1 MRYYYREKDWIW
13 IGFEYRPYL
22 VAEMKKF
29 KCHYNPATREWYT
42 QLGLE
47 NSMKFKGFFEENGF
61 VNQRVIQPR
70 DVELKSIHNIVD
82 EELLK
87 EMIEYLNFS
96 MTPRSYQIEGIT
108 YMINHGNCING
119 CEMGLGKAQP
129 LDMKIYTKNGLKNFG
144 ELTLNDEVFGS
155 DGKLQKIEAIYPQGI
170 KDCYKITFSD
180 NSFIECCDEHL
191 WTLYYGV
198 YRDQKNRK
206 LITVPLKKVIERGI
220 KTKTNIYYWRLP
232 LINRVEFPTQEVLI
246 HPYLLGYLLGDGC
259 LGYRI
264 QVSIG
269 KQDQHET
276 LERLSFYYKGNLSKI
291 YSKNVDSMDFIFLK
305 QKELRNSLREYRL
318 LGTHSWNKEIP
329 EKYLRNSSE
338 IRIELLQGIVDSDG
352 YVTPNGTIEI
362 ALASKKMIEQIRFIV
377 KSLGGLAGKIR
388 TYETSYE
395 KNEVRIQCRTS
406 YRISIQLPKDIIPC
420 KLKRKRDLIL
430 KKKSN
435 LIKSITDIQYVG
447 KKEMQCIKVSNKD
460 ALYACGEDFILTH
473 NTSQSLLCVETLD
486 LFPCLIICPSTVK
499 SSWLKEWNRWNPK
512 RSVHII
518 DSKDSENTDW
528 KADVTVINYDYLYKR
543 GKSKSDVQ
551 LRYTRSLSK
560 KWGAVILDEVH
571 LCKNSKSLRSKAVM
585 KIVKK
590 ANKVYALS
598 GTVVMNRPQELIN
611 ILNIIGRFDIFPDL
625 KYFLFRYCNARM
637 TRFGLD
643 STGASYTSELYEVIK
658 HYCYFRKNKDEVL
671 TELPEV
677 IEQVIDS
684 PITNTKEY
692 KKAEDDLIAYL
703 EEFDIEAAER
713 AKRAEHLVRIA
724 NLKKLSLK
732 GKLKFIIQF
741 LKDWKEA
748 DEELKMLVFGTLTEP
763 LEQLHKE
770 FKKES
775 ELIIG
780 RSSTEEKMEKIE
792 RWKESKQF
800 LFANIATLST
810 GVDGLQQ
817 VCSNMIFIEYPNGP
831 SYLEQAIARLDRI
844 GQKSSTNVYY
854 IMSQDTIDVRIR
866 EILDEKILITNAV
879 NKGLE
884 NISSSESVSLD
895 IALLKKYKETLGCR

>member
-119 CEMGLGKAQP
+119 CEMGLGKTA
-129 LDMKIYTKNGLKNFG
+129 
-144 ELTLNDEVFGS
+144 
-155 DGKLQKIEAIYPQGI
+155 
-170 KDCYKITFSD
+170 
-180 NSFIECCDEHL
+180 
-191 WTLYYGV
+191 
-198 YRDQKNRK
+198 
-206 LITVPLKKVIERGI
+206 
-220 KTKTNIYYWRLP
+220 
-232 LINRVEFPTQEVLI
+232 
-246 HPYLLGYLLGDGC
+246 
-259 LGYRI
+259 
-264 QVSIG
+264 
-269 KQDQHET
+269 
-276 LERLSFYYKGNLSKI
+276 
-291 YSKNVDSMDFIFLK
+291 
-305 QKELRNSLREYRL
+305 
-318 LGTHSWNKEIP
+318 
-329 EKYLRNSSE
+329 
-338 IRIELLQGIVDSDG
+338 
-352 YVTPNGTIEI
+352 
-362 ALASKKMIEQIRFIV
+362 
-377 KSLGGLAGKIR
+377 
-388 TYETSYE
+388 
-395 KNEVRIQCRTS
+395 
-406 YRISIQLPKDIIPC
+406 
-420 KLKRKRDLIL
+420 
-430 KKKSN
+430 
-435 LIKSITDIQYVG
+435 
-447 KKEMQCIKVSNKD
+447 
-460 ALYACGEDFILTH
+460 
-473 NTSQSLLCVETLD
+473 QSLLCVEVLD

-512 RSVHII
+512 RSIHII

-543 GKSKSDVQ
+543 GKSKKEIQ

-560 KWGAVILDEVH
+560 KWGTIILDEVH
-571 LCKNSKSLRSKAVM
+571 LCKNPKSLRSKAVT
-585 KIVKK
+585 KIVQK

-598 GTVVMNRPQELIN
+598 GTVIMNRPQELIN
-611 ILNIIGRFDIFPDL
+611 ILNIINRFNIFPDL
-625 KYFLFRYCNARM
+625 QYYLYRYCNARM
-637 TRFGLD
+637 TRFGFD
-643 STGASYTSELYEVIK
+643 STGASYTLELNEIIK
-658 HYCYFRKNKDEVL
+658 HYCYFRKNKKDVL

-677 IEQVIDS
+677 IEQVIDCS
-684 PITNTKEY
+684 ITNTKEY
-692 KKAEDDLIAYL
+692 KKADLISYL

-724 NLKKLSLK
+724 NLKKLALK

-748 DEELKMLVFGTLTEP
+748 DEELKVLVFGTLTEP

-810 GVDGLQQ
+810 GIDGLQQ

-844 GQKSSTNVYY
+844 GQKSGTNVYY